1 MLLERFWCPLR
12 PDQLEQQPDVNSDLG
27 NTSYKYL
34 GVSNEKLHWYYI
46 MWKMDVWS
54 HSRRLGVAKK
64 NGQRDGLAMA
74 HPAHPADTAL
84 LSWAHEGFPS
94 PSPLREAG

>member
-1 MLLERFWCPLR
+1 MLTLIWGTLVISTWVFQMRNCIGIIYNVENGCVESLKAPGCR
-12 PDQLEQQPDVNSDLG
+12 E
-27 NTSYKYL
+27 
-34 GVSNEKLHWYYI
+34 
-46 MWKMDVWS
+46 
-54 HSRRLGVAKK
+54 K
-64 NGQRDGLAMA
+64 NGLRDGWAMA

>member
-1 MLLERFWCPLR
+1 MCGVTQGAWVSRKNGLR
-12 PDQLEQQPDVNSDLG
+12 
-27 NTSYKYL
+27 
-34 GVSNEKLHWYYI
+34 
-46 MWKMDVWS
+46 DVW
-54 HSRRLGVAKK
+54 
-64 NGQRDGLAMA
+64 AMA